1 MRAITISPRQPRS
14 LRLEELAGPERNGA
28 SVLVRTLAVGVC
40 GTDREL
46 IQGEYGE
53 APAGRGR
60 LVIGHESLGRVIEA
74 PAESGLATGDLV
86 AGIVRHPDPLP
97 CTSCGLGEWD
107 MCRNG
112 LYSERGIKQLDGFCA
127 ERWVADPRFIVPLD
141 PRLGLAG
148 VLLEPAS
155 VLAKAWEHIERIG
168 LRSRWAPRRVLVTGA
183 GPVGLMA
190 AMMGVQRGLEVH
202 VLDRNEEGPKPGLV
216 RDLGAGYHLRF
227 PAFEPDV
234 VIEATGSPTLIAQC
248 VAGSAPGSIVCLTGL
263 GGAAHA
269 ASFDVATL
277 NQSMVMENRVVFGTV
292 NANRR
297 HYEQA
302 AAALCL
308 APRGWL
314 ERVITRRVPLARWR
328 EAFDKQPGDVKTVL
342 CFED

>member
-14 LRLEELAGPERNGA
+14 LRLEELADPERNGP

-74 PAESGLATGDLV
+74 PADSGLATGELV
-86 AGIVRHPDPLP
+86 AGIVRHPDPVP

-127 ERWVADPRFIVPLD
+127 ERWAADPAFLVRLD

-168 LRSRWAPRRVLVTGA
+168 LRSRWAPRRVLITGA

-202 VLDRNEEGPKPGLV
+202 VLDHNEEGPKPSLV
-216 RDLGAGYHLRF
+216 RDLGAGYHLKF
-227 PAFEPDV
+227 PSFEPDV
-234 VIEATGSPTLIAQC
+234 VIEATGSPKLIAQC

-263 GGAAHA
+263 GGAANA

-308 APRGWL
+308 AERGWL
-314 ERVITRRVPLARWR
+314 ERVIARREPLGRWR
-328 EAFDKQPGDVKTVL
+328 DAFEKRPGDVKTVL